1 MMIKSRRS
9 LKMAEYK
16 DDDFLTLYPGV
27 YTDGERE
34 LFKAYL
40 DECEAIEKR
49 GDDRCAGD
57 D

>member
-40 DECEAIEKR
+40 DE
-49 GDDRCAGD
+49 
-57 D
+57 